1 MKAAHQVFEKQ
12 LEHLR
17 QAKHRLAGDDEGSH
31 LLAAI
36 LDNLA
41 LVGGGVVG
49 GDGGG
54 RGTVAEGTV
63 HELGH

>member
-49 GDGGG
+49 ASDN
-54 RGTVAEGTV
+54 
-63 HELGH
+63 L